1 MPMRIT
7 SFALL
12 ALLASAAGA
21 AASCDESMTGFFDS
35 DIKSQAWTDIAHGN
49 VRAVKESLADDPCY
63 ALMRAADGRGP
74 LFWAHEFDNEAII
87 AALVNAGA
95 DTFAKDKQGLT
106 PGQMPKA
113 PPLTFQA
120 PEDEEHY
127 SYDADYDEAFDAHA
141 AAGGADHSEMRR

>member
-1 MPMRIT
+1 MRPIT
-7 SFALL
+7 FALL

-87 AALVNAGA
+87 AALVAAGA
-95 DTFAKDKQGLT
+95 DETAKDKQGLT

-120 PEDEEHY
+120 PEDEEHD

>member
-1 MPMRIT
+1 
-7 SFALL
+7 
-12 ALLASAAGA
+12 
-21 AASCDESMTGFFDS
+21 
-35 DIKSQAWTDIAHGN
+35 
-49 VRAVKESLADDPCY
+49 
-63 ALMRAADGRGP
+63 MRAADGRGP

-127 SYDADYDEAFDAHA
+127 SYDADYDEAFDARA
-141 AAGGADHSEMRR
+141 GADHSEMRR

>member
-1 MPMRIT
+1 MGGEFELIFFLPRVLAATSMRPT
-7 SFALL
+7 PTTFALL

-95 DTFAKDKQGLT
+95 DAFAKIN
-106 PGQMPKA
+106 
-113 PPLTFQA
+113 
-120 PEDEEHY
+120 
-127 SYDADYDEAFDAHA
+127 
-141 AAGGADHSEMRR
+141 RV

>member
-1 MPMRIT
+1 MLAATSPMGPT
-7 SFALL
+7 TFQTLL

-87 AALVNAGA
+87 AALVAAGA
-95 DTFAKDKQGLT
+95 DETAKDKQGLT

-120 PEDEEHY
+120 PDEDEEHY
-127 SYDADYDEAFDAHA
+127 SYDYSDGARA
-141 AAGGADHSEMRR
+141 GADHSEMRR